1 MKIKTRKNIYEMQKK
16 DAIEDIYDLFIF
28 ANHKKT
34 NSYER
39 QIDPLVKN
47 MDKIDNLATNK
58 DKSISKLDSKW
69 KLGDFFDPII
79 YDQNEDF
86 GKIENIKK
94 RLSFLGK
101 MQKITNACNEVEVQ
115 NKTKNYLNLFT
126 KYSEKLSSTLHKKT
140 KKLEK
145 VQRVFRE

>member
-1 MKIKTRKNIYEMQKK
+1 
-16 DAIEDIYDLFIF
+16 
-28 ANHKKT
+28 
-34 NSYER
+34 
-39 QIDPLVKN
+39 

-101 MQKITNACNEVEVQ
+101 MQKITNACNEVEV
-115 NKTKNYLNLFT
+115 
-126 KYSEKLSSTLHKKT
+126 
-140 KKLEK
+140 
-145 VQRVFRE
+145 